1 MFLWPLVAGG
11 IICYGGPCGWWVF
24 FFLSVVPFGL
34 GHFLPWLL
42 WLVGS
47 FLQWPVWA
55 VEPFLPW
62 PHVADGVTFTVAL
75 WVVGSFL
82 LWPPCLLVIFTDSIP
97 RLHLETDSNTGDV
110 RASKMLWFCKGR
122 TFLFLKAHQNA
133 HFGTPHLRL
142 RPLAPRTD
150 RRCCLSRKGSASRL
164 WCGATFCSS
173 GAASLSCITTSEGR
187 GKGRGRCLDF
197 TCFLL
202 RS

>member
-1 MFLWPLVAGG
+1 MGG
-11 IICYGGPCGWWVF
+11 
-24 FFLSVVPFGL
+24 
-34 GHFLPWLL
+34 
-42 WLVGS
+42 
-47 FLQWPVWA
+47 
-55 VEPFLPW
+55 
-62 PHVADGVTFTVAL
+62 GVIFTVAPM
-75 WVVGSFL
+75 SAE
-82 LWPPCLLVIFTDSIP
+82 VIFTDSIL

-133 HFGTPHLRL
+133 HFGTPHLRP

-150 RRCCLSRKGSASRL
+150 RRRCLSRKGSATRL
-164 WCGATFCSS
+164 WCGATFRLS

-202 RS
+202 MS